1 MWTWF
6 HRLASPPYFF
16 RLAERWAP
24 WWELERALALACMEM
39 LDAECAAEHLLR
51 VVAER
56 PLDLNAR
63 LDCAVALSMDGRPAE
78 AVAQLDAIEAVQP
91 GRRDVRRLLAMELA
105 RLGDPR
111 AGPLLDELLAAD
123 PDDEKLRAFQ
133 GPGPYPAPEVRYQ
146 VHGGLDDGEHDD
158 H

>member
-1 MWTWF
+1 
-6 HRLASPPYFF
+6 
-16 RLAERWAP
+16 
-24 WWELERALALACMEM
+24 
-39 LDAECAAEHLLR
+39 
-51 VVAER
+51 VAQR
-56 PLDLNAR
+56 PLDLNLR

-78 AVAQLDAIEAVQP
+78 AVAQLEAVDAVQP
-91 GRRDVRRLLAMELA
+91 GRLDVRRLLAMEFA

-123 PDDEKLRAFQ
+123 PDDDELRAFQ

-146 VHGGLDDGEHDD
+146 IHGGLDDGDHEGHDD